1 LTGAA
6 PAGRKLLLLKASRM
20 KVVLKLGV
28 VLAVGLAL
36 GGCHPIA
43 AFKARANSCH
53 IKQPYTASTSVAP
66 LKIPPGL
73 DQPDTTNAL
82 HIPDLKEP
90 APPARGGHDP
100 CLDEPPQYKIVK
112 PAAPQA

>member
-1 LTGAA
+1 MIKNYCQRLV
-6 PAGRKLLLLKASRM
+6 RM
-20 KVVLKLGV
+20 KLVLKVGMI
-28 VLAVGLAL
+28 LALGLAL
-36 GGCHPIA
+36 SGCLHPIRA
-43 AFKARANSCH
+43 LKAREYSCH
-53 IKQPYTASTSVAP
+53 RKQPYMASTSVAP

-90 APPARGGHDP
+90 APPPRKGHDP
-100 CLDEPPQYKIVK
+100 CLDEPPSFKVAK

>member
-1 LTGAA
+1 
-6 PAGRKLLLLKASRM
+6 M
-20 KVVLKLGV
+20 KVVLK
-28 VLAVGLAL
+28 VGMILAL
-36 GGCHPIA
+36 SVALSGCLHPIRA
-43 AFKARANSCH
+43 LKARAFSCH
-53 IKQPYTASTSVAP
+53 NKQPYMASESVAP

-90 APPARGGHDP
+90 APPPRSGHDP
-100 CLDEPPQYKIVK
+100 CLDEPPSFKVAK